1 LAKLD
6 IGRQIIA
13 TTLELGT
20 PKPFLDRGWDLS
32 WAEDPENFLRL
43 AVFPDPHGEAWRHI
57 LRYWDRHGKV
67 PSKDV
72 FRFEFQTYELPDI
85 VANPDE
91 LVDLAGR
98 EIKQV
103 AALDAHADLAGYLD
117 LKDWDGYAERAARI
131 SKLVQDQDRSL
142 NTVVV
147 WDGAGQEVDDVINR
161 DIKRG
166 IDTGIPGFDTQPGF
180 FGFGNGDLITYLGR
194 AKAGKTSFALLTAL
208 HAWEVQYKRV
218 LIVTFEIAAA
228 NFNDRL
234 NAYLAGISLTRLRT
248 GDLHEDEKR
257 RLRRVFEDKG
267 RYEESMFIVQPNEA
281 YTVTDLETDID
292 KYQPEF
298 VCIDGFYFMVDRD
311 TGKSGGN
318 WEGHDNLARD
328 LKRTALRHDL
338 PTLVT
343 HQVREKQITGKKGA
357 GIDDG
362 AMMGGT
368 GLIMASSAV
377 VGVDMDADQ
386 VNKLS
391 WTRGRDGYLK
401 SVRGEWDWE
410 TCVFNELEDETAYLP
425 DDDADE
431 APF

>member
-6 IGRQIIA
+6 IGRQIVA
-13 TTLELGT
+13 STLELGT
-20 PKPFLDRGWDLS
+20 PKPFLDRGWDLN
-32 WAEDPENFLRL
+32 WAEDPENMLRL
-43 AVFPDPHGEAWRHI
+43 AVFPDPHGAAWRHI
-57 LRYWDRHGKV
+57 LRYWGRHGKV
-67 PSKDV
+67 PSPEV
-72 FRFEFQTYELPDI
+72 FGHEFPTYQLPDL
-85 VANPDE
+85 VASPDE
-91 LVDLAGR
+91 LVDLAGH
-98 EIKQV
+98 EVKQAAV
-103 AALDAHADLAGYLD
+103 AVAQGDLAEYLG
-117 LKDWDGYAERAARI
+117 LKDWDGYADRAARI
-131 SKLVQDQDRSL
+131 AKLVQDQDRSL

-147 WDGAGQEVDDVINR
+147 WDGGGQDVDDVINR
-161 DIKRG
+161 DIRRG

-180 FGFGNGDLITYLGR
+180 FGFGRGDLVTYLGR
-194 AKAGKTSFALLTAL
+194 AKAGKTSFALKTAL
-208 HAWEVQYKRV
+208 HAWEVQHKRV
-218 LIVTFEIAAA
+218 MIVTFEIAAD

-248 GDLHEDEKR
+248 GELTETEQR

-267 RYEESMFIVQPNEA
+267 RYEESMFIIQPNEA
-281 YTVTDLETDID
+281 YTVTDLEGDID

-298 VCIDGFYFMVDRD
+298 VVIDGFYFMTDHD

-328 LKRTALRHDL
+328 IKRTALRHEL

-343 HQVREKQITGKKGA
+343 HQVREKQVTSKKGA
-357 GIDDG
+357 GFDDN

-377 VGVDMDADQ
+377 VTVDMDADR

-391 WTRGRDGYLK
+391 WARGRDGYLD

-410 TCVFNELEDETAYLP
+410 TCVFNELEDE
-425 DDDADE
+425 ADWANE
-431 APF
+431 EPPE